1 MLNELHVEGVV
12 TGRRW
17 RYSDAEFVRIA
28 VHPDPGRA
36 ARRSDGDGR
45 EAADF
50 VTLRCEG
57 QHALA
62 ANGLRE
68 GDRIRA
74 TGMLTSR
81 DYDIPL
87 ETFAAK
93 ARGGAAGLAALR
105 EVASAHA
112 AGVAM
117 PHTINEV
124 LVERLTVVER
134 RPASETRVLKLRA
147 RPTPVPALQLAVE
160 DGAQPA
166 GA

>member
-17 RYSDAEFVRIA
+17 RYSEAEFVRIA

-36 ARRSDGDGR
+36 ARRDAEGR
-45 EAADF
+45 EAPDF
-50 VTLRCEG
+50 ITLRCEG

-62 ANGLRE
+62 AHSLRE

-74 TGMLTSR
+74 AGMLTSR

-93 ARGGAAGLAALR
+93 ARGAADSLAALR
-105 EVASAHA
+105 ALAREHGA
-112 AGVAM
+112 ALAM
-117 PHTINEV
+117 PHTLNEL
-124 LVERLTVVER
+124 LVERLAVVER
-134 RPASETRVLKLRA
+134 RPPSEARVLKLHERVA
-147 RPTPVPALQLAVE
+147 TPSDPEPA
-160 DGAQPA
+160 GAQPA
-166 GA
+166 GL